1 MDFSTHAPE
10 PFGFGKS
17 IDDLE
22 SQIANPFRRQ
32 LISMETLRGTA
43 DFNGEMRYVTLSF
56 RDGRLFECEI
66 PSLEEGDT
74 FMGIPIPMRATKFQN
89 ELKKRDI
96 PTKKESGS
104 ITITDTGVSF
114 YVYEGEIATIC
125 WTATDSQTENP
136 DSTQNCLEN
145 DQSASPQP
153 KTTPASE
160 STNFTVDLPLPFKLG
175 GTVEENI
182 ALLDD
187 YFFNKKGS
195 GTDLEGFLV
204 IDDDGVEEEMW
215 KIVSII
221 EDDTCVTARVDFN
234 NENVTFL
241 GVPIGPDNSLPV
253 EETAQALEAK
263 GLKVITQEYGLVLP
277 DHYITIEPGDFI
289 CYWDQTYWSHEEFLA
304 ETVEPED

>member
-1 MDFSTHAPE
+1 MEFSTHPPKPLE
-10 PFGFGKS
+10 FGKS
-17 IDDLE
+17 IDDLA
-22 SQIANPFRRQ
+22 SRISNPFRRD

-43 DFNGEMRYVTLSF
+43 YFNGDARQVKIIFKEGLST
-56 RDGRLFECEI
+56 ECEI
-66 PSLEEGDT
+66 LVLEPGDT
-74 FMGIPIPMRATKFQN
+74 FLGIPVPMRATKFQN

-96 PTKKESGS
+96 PTKKESGV

-114 YVYEGEIATIC
+114 YVFEGEIATIG

-204 IDDDGVEEEMW
+204 IDDDGVEEEVW

-221 EDDTCVTARVDFN
+221 EDDKCVTARVDFN

-289 CYWDQTYWSHEEFLA
+289 CYWDQTYWSQEEFLA